1 MKKSLFIA
9 FEGIDGSGKSTQSKL
24 LTERFE
30 NLNHEVHHTFEPT
43 NNEIGAIIR
52 QIIRGEKS
60 AHQTTIAGLFVADRL
75 DHLLHDDYGMI
86 QYLLKGTHVISDR
99 YYLSSYAYHAVF
111 MDMDWV
117 IQANGMSAKLKRPD
131 INIFIDINPE
141 VALERIQ
148 NSRSQMDIYE
158 SLNHLNKVRENYFI
172 AFDKVRHQENIW
184 IVDGDQSQ
192 DSLSDMIWNK
202 ISTML

>member
-1 MKKSLFIA
+1 
-9 FEGIDGSGKSTQSKL
+9 
-24 LTERFE
+24 
-30 NLNHEVHHTFEPT
+30 
-43 NNEIGAIIR
+43 
-52 QIIRGEKS
+52 
-60 AHQTTIAGLFVADRL
+60 
-75 DHLLHDDYGMI
+75 
-86 QYLLKGTHVISDR
+86 
-99 YYLSSYAYHAVF
+99 

-141 VALERIQ
+141 TALERIQ

>member
-99 YYLSSYAYHAVF
+99 YYLLSYAYHGTH

-141 VALERIQ
+141 TALERIQ
-148 NSRSQMDIYE
+148 KSRSQMDIYE